1 MDPFIGFLL
10 LAILTLLSNLFTAFE
25 IVVASLGRVRLTAL
39 LKEHP
44 QHRRLLQILL
54 DTPQLI
60 VTALALAADLT
71 IAAAGVLVTGL
82 TFKLFPQMEP
92 APKVLLA
99 FFFAALYLIVL
110 GEFLPKHVVRGQIS
124 AWMLRMLRP
133 LFWLIRPLLPVI
145 TLSNGIA
152 LRIRR
157 LLRLRV
163 VEGAGKPVPVRED
176 QMKFLLEA
184 AEEHGLLDEQEERM
198 IWKILAY
205 DNLVV
210 RQVMVPR
217 PEVVSIAVD
226 TPLAQIREIIARE
239 GHSRYPVYEG
249 TRDSVI
255 GVLHAKDLLRFGYSE
270 KQRLE
275 EYRRRLHE
283 EFPKR
288 LREMEEQAKGRGVDP
303 RMDPACKAVLQDQA
317 LVKEEMNRLRERLN
331 KVTLR
336 DLVRP
341 PYFTPTVKPINDLLR
356 EFQRNK
362 KHMAIVVDEFGS
374 MAGIVTLEDILEEI
388 VGEIGDEYD
397 QPQRPIR
404 QLSSKEF
411 LVDGNT
417 ELSLINEELGLSL
430 PLDGAVT
437 IGGLVTQR
445 LEEIPHSGRA
455 VAIDGV
461 TITVESATA
470 REIVKVKL
478 KLPEAVPSSQAP
490 T

>member
-275 EYRRRLHE
+275 
-283 EFPKR
+283 
-288 LREMEEQAKGRGVDP
+288 
-303 RMDPACKAVLQDQA
+303 
-317 LVKEEMNRLRERLN
+317 
-331 KVTLR
+331 
-336 DLVRP
+336 
-341 PYFTPTVKPINDLLR
+341 
-356 EFQRNK
+356 
-362 KHMAIVVDEFGS
+362 
-374 MAGIVTLEDILEEI
+374 
-388 VGEIGDEYD
+388 
-397 QPQRPIR
+397 
-404 QLSSKEF
+404 
-411 LVDGNT
+411 
-417 ELSLINEELGLSL
+417 
-430 PLDGAVT
+430 
-437 IGGLVTQR
+437 
-445 LEEIPHSGRA
+445 
-455 VAIDGV
+455 
-461 TITVESATA
+461 
-470 REIVKVKL
+470 
-478 KLPEAVPSSQAP
+478 
-490 T
+490 

>member
-1 MDPFIGFLL
+1 MNPFIGFLL
-10 LAILTLLSNLFTAFE
+10 LVLLTLLSNLFTAFE
-25 IVVASLGRVRLTAL
+25 IVIASLGRVRLTAL

-44 QHRRLLQILL
+44 QHRRLLQALL
-54 DTPQLI
+54 DSPHLI
-60 VTALALAADLT
+60 VPAFALAADLT

-99 FFFAALYLIVL
+99 FFFAALYLVVL
-110 GEFLPKHVVRGQIS
+110 GEFLPKHVVRGQINK
-124 AWMLRMLRP
+124 WMFYLLCP
-133 LFWLIRPLLPVI
+133 IFWLIRPLVPAIV
-145 TLSNGIA
+145 LSNGIA
-152 LRIRR
+152 RQVRR

-163 VEGAGKPVPVRED
+163 DEGVGKPAPMRDD
-176 QMKFLLEA
+176 QMKLLLEA
-184 AEEHGLLDEQEERM
+184 AEEHGLLDEEEERM

-226 TPLAQIREIIARE
+226 TPLAQIREMIARE

-249 TRDSVI
+249 TRDNVI
-255 GVLHAKDLLRFGYSE
+255 GILHAKDLLRFGYSE

-275 EYRRRLHE
+275 EFRRRLHE

-288 LREMEEQAKGRGVDP
+288 LTEAEEQAKTRGADPKVDP
-303 RMDPACKAVLQDQA
+303 AYRAVLQEQA
-317 LVKEEMNRLRERLN
+317 LVKEEMNVLRERLN

-404 QLSSKEF
+404 QLSSQEF
-411 LVDGNT
+411 LVEGDT

-445 LEEIPHSGRA
+445 LEEIPRPGRSI
-455 VAIDGV
+455 AIDGV
-461 TITVESATA
+461 VITVESATA
-470 REIVKVKL
+470 REIVKVRL
-478 KLPEAVPSSQAP
+478 KLPETVPSSQTP